1 MLLKVNGYCLE
12 VSRCSKRSNLLNVRT
27 TSNFCLTGE
36 QGAAAEKNSSDI
48 KTNVKNGTKLPPG
61 VICYE
66 FFLSLKGTY
75 GRIGAAGLP
84 GEPGETGNQVGPKY
98 QIYTRFRL
106 LFV

>member
-1 MLLKVNGYCLE
+1 MQLL
-12 VSRCSKRSNLLNVRT
+12 
-27 TSNFCLTGE
+27 
-36 QGAAAEKNSSDI
+36 EKNSSDI

-61 VICYE
+61 VIFYE

-84 GEPGETGNQVGPKY
+84 GEPGETGNQVVPKY
-98 QIYTRFRL
+98 QIYTRFGL